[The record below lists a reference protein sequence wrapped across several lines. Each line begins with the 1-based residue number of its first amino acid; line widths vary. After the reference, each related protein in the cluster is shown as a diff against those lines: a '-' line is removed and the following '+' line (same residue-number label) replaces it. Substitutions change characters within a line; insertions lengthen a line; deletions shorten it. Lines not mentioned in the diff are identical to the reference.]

1 MLYSSASKG
10 KGWAGGEVGV
20 GEGAGR
26 TEARKDNK
34 ETLFKMT
41 LRNLMPGPCRA
52 DGDQYTSNI

>member
-10 KGWAGGEVGV
+10 IGWAGGGGG

-41 LRNLMPGPCRA
+41 LRNLMPGPCSA